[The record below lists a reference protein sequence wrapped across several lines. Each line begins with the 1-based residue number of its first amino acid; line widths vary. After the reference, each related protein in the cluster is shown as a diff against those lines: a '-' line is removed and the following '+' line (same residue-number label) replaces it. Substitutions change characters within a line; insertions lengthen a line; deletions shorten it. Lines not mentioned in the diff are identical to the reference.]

1 MKKIDVKDQAKTL
14 DNRILITGKS
24 IQGTIETMASLGDI
38 GKQVLRTYGIEK
50 VIDTEFYSYEIR
62 SQIHKA
68 VYDRFGEIALLAI
81 GFRSAELIFD
91 HTALAQVY
99 KRELKNIESQNDE
112 KKNEALKLLFQ
123 TYVTEGDKVIK
134 RLNKES
140 NLGS

>member
-1 MKKIDVKDQAKTL
+1 MKKTDVKDQAKTL

-81 GFRSAELIFD
+81 GFRSGELIFD

-99 KRELKNIESQNDE
+99 KRELNNIESLNDE
-112 KKNEALKLLFQ
+112 KKK
-123 TYVTEGDKVIK
+123 
-134 RLNKES
+134 
-140 NLGS
+140 